1 MGEDLSRYSNK
12 IKSTDQQSVFKRY
25 HSKKTFMRVLPTRK
39 PADIDTERNHVT
51 ATLCINEINRN

>member
-25 HSKKTFMRVLPTRK
+25 HSKKHIYESFTHKIKEAVK
-39 PADIDTERNHVT
+39 W
-51 ATLCINEINRN
+51 LCYPQDCGENQLA